1 MLSSRP
7 PTKPS
12 NSASK
17 FFVVFPVVFSDKAY
31 SARRHPSSMILCSPW
46 NASLD
51 PCTIAR
57 AREIRD
63 QTWSCDMA
71 INQTVADLEEER
83 GLKLFLRA

>member
-1 MLSSRP
+1 
-7 PTKPS
+7 
-12 NSASK
+12 
-17 FFVVFPVVFSDKAY
+17 
-31 SARRHPSSMILCSPW
+31 
-46 NASLD
+46 LD